1 MILVEIFEIRKN
13 NLISFKMKKIINI
26 IYMYIVLDF
35 FFEVRIKLLQK
46 VIVIFF
52 SIWWVENKI
61 LKYLKNLILLFF
73 SVIFVNFLFVYF
85 LVRLYFVNSIS
96 LEIFICLMIF
106 EVCL

>member
-61 LKYLKNLILLFF
+61 
-73 SVIFVNFLFVYF
+73 
-85 LVRLYFVNSIS
+85 
-96 LEIFICLMIF
+96 
-106 EVCL
+106 